1 MGIMDKVDGREEFS
15 KAGMFGTTA
24 FAVLLGIGLWLL
36 FFLKPVVALVQARR
50 WAPTS
55 CEVLSSKLVSD
66 PARGRD
72 GVTTYGIQISYRW
85 VQGGATYTGSR
96 YDFYGWLSSA
106 AGDDD
111 ADIVR
116 SLPPGARVACYVD
129 PRDPREAVIDKDVHG
144 AQIFA
149 WAMAWL
155 LLGAG
160 FFVLSLTVRFYRKV
174 LAVRSALLEA
184 SGTSEKTY

>member
-24 FAVLLGIGLWLL
+24 FALVLGIVLWIL
-36 FFLKPVVALVQARR
+36 FFLRPVEALVKARH

-55 CEVLSSKLVSD
+55 CEVLSSKLVSELSHGKD
-66 PARGRD
+66 S
-72 GVTTYGIQISYRW
+72 VTTYGIAISYRW
-85 VQGGATYTGSR
+85 AQGGATYTGSR
-96 YDFYGWLSSA
+96 YDFYGWLSNVT
-106 AGDDD
+106 GDDD

-116 SLPPGARVACYVD
+116 SLPLGARVTCYVD
-129 PRDPREAVIDKDVHG
+129 PNDPREAVIDRNVHG
-144 AQIFA
+144 LQIFA

-174 LAVRSALLEA
+174 LAARRALLEE
-184 SGTSEKTY
+184 SGTSEA